1 MSLSPAF
8 LDELRARVSLHD
20 VIGRHVQ
27 WDRRKSNP
35 RKQDWWA
42 CCPFHGEKTPS
53 FHVDER
59 KGFYHCFGCGVKG
72 DAITFLIEKQGMGF
86 REAVEQLAAEAGLEV
101 PAESPRQR
109 EAERQKA
116 GLAEIMEMAAAFYE
130 GQLRTASASHA
141 RTYLSEGRGLTDA
154 TVARF
159 RLGFGPGTRTA
170 LTQHLQAKG
179 VEVAQLVEAGLSIVP
194 EGGGNPFD
202 RFRDRIMFPILD
214 ARGRVIAFGGRAMR
228 SDAQAKYLNS
238 PDTPLFHKGRVL
250 YNFNTA
256 RAAAADAGTVLVV
269 EGYMDVI
276 ALAQAGIDH
285 AVAPL
290 GTALTEDQMRLL
302 WRAAAE
308 PVLCLDGDAAGL
320 RAASRAL
327 DRALPLL
334 EPGRSFRFAFLPG
347 GQDPDDL
354 IRAEGRAAMESVIAA
369 ARPLVDVLWERE
381 RDLSPLDT
389 PERRADLAKRLDQAA
404 GQIADTSVRGFY
416 QSDLRARLDSLFRP
430 QRQGDGPPRGKGA
443 GAGWGQGGRG
453 GGPGRSRPGGMRGPG
468 GYRRQGTGPATLWPD
483 ASPSLRAS
491 RLALSGANPDAPR
504 EVLILATLLD
514 HPQLVEPLADDLAA
528 LDLSVPDHGALRDA
542 LLSVALEASS
552 ASDGHRGLQESAGE
566 GGGDLDAPGL
576 LRHLTRL
583 GVAGL
588 AERVSAAGHA
598 LGARRSGPVD
608 LDGAERTVRRTIA
621 RHKQAQMLRADLRE
635 AEARLAEDMSDQNF
649 ARLTALQA
657 QIRAMEI
664 EDAGRT

>member
-72 DAITFLIEKQGMGF
+72 DAITFLIEKQGMSF

-141 RTYLSEGRGLTDA
+141 RAYLSEGRGLADA

-159 RLGFGPGTRTA
+159 RLGFAPGTRTA

-228 SDAQAKYLNS
+228 PDAQAKYLNS

-369 ARPLVDVLWERE
+369 ARPLVEVLWERE

-404 GQIADTSVRGFY
+404 GQIADASVRGFY
-416 QSDLRARLDSLFRP
+416 QSDLRGRLSDLFRP
-430 QRQGDGPPRGKGA
+430 AAGAQRGGA
-443 GAGWGQGGRG
+443 GAGPRTRQGMSGRLSQGGGRG
-453 GGPGRSRPGGMRGPG
+453 GGGKGRAGQRGP
-468 GYRRQGTGPATLWPD
+468 ALAFPD

-491 RLALSGANPDAPR
+491 RLALAGANPDAPR
-504 EVLILATLLD
+504 ELLILATLLD
-514 HPQLVEPLADDLAA
+514 FPVLIERLADDIAA
-528 LDLSVPDHGALRDA
+528 LDLSVPDH
-542 LLSVALEASS
+542 V
-552 ASDGHRGLQESAGE
+552 
-566 GGGDLDAPGL
+566 
-576 LRHLTRL
+576 RL
-583 GVAGL
+583 
-588 AERVSAAGHA
+588 
-598 LGARRSGPVD
+598 
-608 LDGAERTVRRTIA
+608 
-621 RHKQAQMLRADLRE
+621 
-635 AEARLAEDMSDQNF
+635 
-649 ARLTALQA
+649 
-657 QIRAMEI
+657 
-664 EDAGRT
+664 